1 MANIFTKV
9 SDLVNASLD
18 SRINALQKTDA
29 LPEDLSKAQREDG
42 TYTRKGLL
50 YDPFQENTFMG
61 TGLYKAK
68 ASFLS
73 NDILKQVSRRDPV
86 VVSAIDM
93 RASQVASAC
102 KKPAD
107 RYDTGFKIVPK
118 DQTMKSDP
126 EEVRALEEFIMN
138 CGLNTDRSHLDKLTF
153 DQFGSMITQDMMRY
167 GHCAVERIK
176 RADGKLHSFLPLDAG
191 SIYYANKKMDKALV
205 DKFRDVYGTQ
215 DAGQKKIIE
224 TATNGD
230 YEFVQ
235 VVNGKCVEGFTE
247 EELIFSRYSLETS
260 IDLNGYAIGPVEKA
274 VSAISDHLKVENHQR
289 QFFTHGFASKGLLVL
304 QGDVTPNALRGLQA
318 QWNSQVAGPTSA
330 WRTPIL
336 SGIQGVQWVPL
347 SPGNRDMEYAAYQDY
362 LLRLICSCMGISAEE
377 IGFDYLSRGTDQK
390 TMSESSNEWKL
401 TAARDRGLKP
411 LLTRIAALI
420 NEEILPTYS
429 KDISERYHFIFVGL
443 DAETRGE
450 ELQRL
455 QAETTLHTS
464 LNEAR
469 EEADKEPLEIGGEL
483 ILNPLFIQTLRT
495 SMPFGLWC
503 EKFLGLQG
511 YADRPDLQFIDNP
524 SWFSWQQMQQQMM
537 MQQAQA
543 QMAQASGSEE
553 GSDSDEGEESPKKKA
568 PPKKGDEQG
577 DDSEASDEDQDAMM
591 EAQAQQEQQAAM
603 AQGAAVEQ
611 YIAAN
616 PQLFKSMTAALGLH
630 QDLKKS
636 ALVQKKINTKH
647 VTKMTNDLVKEWR
660 KSSDDLV
667 KEILSI
673 VKDDLK
679 EDK

>member
-9 SDLVNASLD
+9 YDLMNASLD
-18 SRINALQKTDA
+18 SRINTLQKTDI
-29 LPEDLSKAQREDG
+29 PVDDLLKAQREDG
-42 TYTRKGLL
+42 TYTRKGLIF
-50 YDPFQENTFMG
+50 DPFAENTFQG

-73 NDILKQVSRRDPV
+73 NDILKQVSRRDPI

-93 RASQVASAC
+93 RSSQAAQAC
-102 KKPAD
+102 KRPND
-107 RYDTGFKIVPK
+107 RYDTGFKIVTK
-118 DQTMKSDP
+118 DMTKESDP
-126 EEVRALEEFIMN
+126 EEVRALEEFILN
-138 CGLNTDRSHLDKLTF
+138 CGLNTDRSHEDKLTF
-153 DQFGSMITQDMMRY
+153 DQFGYMITQDMMRY

-191 SIYYANKKMDKALV
+191 SIFYANKNMDKALV
-205 DKFRDVYGTQ
+205 DKFRDVYANQ
-215 DAGQKKIIE
+215 NEQNKKIVE
-224 TATNGD
+224 SAANGD

-235 VVNGKCVEGFTE
+235 VVNGKCVEGFTQ
-247 EELIFSRYSLETS
+247 EELIFARFSLETS
-260 IDLNGYAIGPVEKA
+260 IDLNGYSIGPVEKA
-274 VSAISDHLKVENHQR
+274 ISAISDHLKVENHQR

-318 QWNSQVAGPTSA
+318 QWNQQVAGPTSA

-347 SPGNRDMEYAAYQDY
+347 SPGNRDMEYSAYQDY

-390 TMSESSNEWKL
+390 TLSESSNEWKL

-411 LLTRIAALI
+411 LLTRIAAMV
-420 NEEILPTYS
+420 NEEIIPAYS
-429 KDISERYHFIFVGL
+429 KEISEKYHFIFVGL

-455 QAETTLHTS
+455 QAETQLHTS

-469 EEADKEPLEIGGEL
+469 EEAEKEPMEIGGGL
-483 ILNPLFIQTLRT
+483 ILNPLLIQTLRT

-511 YADRPDLQFIDNP
+511 YSERPDLQFIDNP

-537 MQQAQA
+537 MQQAQG
-543 QMAQASGSEE
+543 QMAAGPDEDEE
-553 GSDSDEGEESPKKKA
+553 EDDAPKKKS
-568 PPKKGDEQG
+568 PPKKGDDKEEG
-577 DDSEASDEDQDAMM
+577 DDAAM
-591 EAQAQQEQQAAM
+591 EQQQQAEQQAAQ
-603 AQGAAVEQ
+603 AQGMAIQQ
-611 YIAAN
+611 YIASN
-616 PQLFKSMTAALGLH
+616 PQLFKSMNANL
-630 QDLKKS
+630 DLAKS
-636 ALVQKKINTKH
+636 QGIQKKLNTLH
-647 VTKMTNDLVKEWR
+647 VEKMSEDLVKEWR
-660 KSSDDLV
+660 KSSEALV
-667 KEILSI
+667 KEILEV

-679 EDK
+679 EGK

>member
-9 SDLVNASLD
+9 YDLVNASID
-18 SRINALQKTDA
+18 SRINELAKSEST
-29 LPEDLSKAQREDG
+29 PEDLAKAQREDG
-42 TYTRKGLL
+42 TYTRKGLIF
-50 YDPFQENTFMG
+50 DPFQENSFTA
-61 TGLYKAK
+61 TGLFKAK
-68 ASFLS
+68 SSFLS

-102 KKPAD
+102 KKPND
-107 RYDTGFKIVPK
+107 RYDTGFKFVPK
-118 DQTMKSDP
+118 DQTKESDP
-126 EEVRALEEFIMN
+126 NEVRDLEEFLMN
-138 CGLNTDRSHLDKLTF
+138 CGLNTDRSHEDKLTF
-153 DQFGSMITQDMMRY
+153 DQFGYMIVQDMMRY

-176 RADGKLHSFLPLDAG
+176 RQDGKLHSFLPLDAG
-191 SIYYANKKMDKALV
+191 SIYYANKKMDKSLV
-205 DKFRDVYGTQ
+205 DKFRDVYANTNESN
-215 DAGQKKIIE
+215 KKIIE
-224 TATNGD
+224 TAANGE

-235 VVNGKCVEGFTE
+235 VVNGKCVEGFTQ
-247 EELIFSRYSLETS
+247 EELIFARYSLETS
-260 IDLNGYAIGPVEKA
+260 IDLNGYSIGPVEKA
-274 VSAISDHLKVENHQR
+274 ISAISDHLKVENHQR

-390 TMSESSNEWKL
+390 TLSESNNEWKL

-411 LLTRIAALI
+411 LLTRVAALV
-420 NEEILPTYS
+420 NEEILPAYS
-429 KDISERYHFIFVGL
+429 KEMSEKYHFTFVGL

-455 QAETTLHTS
+455 QAETQLHTS

-469 EEADKEPLEIGGEL
+469 EEAEKEPLEIGGEL
-483 ILNPLFIQTLRT
+483 ILNPLLIQTLRT

-511 YADRPDLQFIDNP
+511 YSERPDLQFIDNP

-543 QMAQASGSEE
+543 DMAAASGFEDSE
-553 GSDSDEGEESPKKKA
+553 DESGDKA
-568 PPKKGDEQG
+568 PPKKKGPQKDEEEGQDPEQDEQ
-577 DDSEASDEDQDAMM
+577 AM
-591 EAQAQQEQQAAM
+591 EAQQQAQQQAAM
-603 AQGAAVEQ
+603 AQGVAIQQ

-616 PQLFKSMTAALGLH
+616 PQLFKSMNANLQKH
-630 QDLKKS
+630 EDLLKS
-636 ALVQKKINTKH
+636 QGIQKKLNTKH
-647 VTKMTNDLVKEWR
+647 VEQMSEDLVKEWR
-660 KSSDDLV
+660 KSSEALV
-667 KEILSI
+667 KEILN
-673 VKDDLK
+673 VVKEDLKDD
-679 EDK
+679 E